1 MSLEERVI
9 KAIKAE
15 EYFKSG
21 DIDTALEM
29 FEDLYYYECDL
40 DSFLEEYVGIY
51 YAKCLYAK
59 CEYDKS
65 LEVLKKTIE
74 ESAKS
79 RTSFA
84 YSNIEDM
91 IYCEPSDYAELDS
104 MLCYDAARI
113 YSNIYKDYK
122 KAYHYI
128 MCAYSIAPDDE
139 EIQKAF
145 QIINRNLFKIN

>member
-1 MSLEERVI
+1 MNLEERVM
-9 KAIKAE
+9 KAE
-15 EYFKSG
+15 ECFKSG
-21 DIDTALEM
+21 YIDNALEM
-29 FEDLYYYECDL
+29 FEDLYYNECDL

-79 RTSFA
+79 RISLA
-84 YSNIEDM
+84 YSSIEDM
-91 IYCEPSDYAELDS
+91 IYSEPSSYAELDS
-104 MLCYDAARI
+104 MLYYDAARI

-128 MCAYSIAPDDE
+128 MCAYSITPDDE
-139 EIQKAF
+139 EIQQALE
-145 QIINRNLFKIN
+145 IISRKLLK

>member
-1 MSLEERVI
+1 MNLEERVM
-9 KAIKAE
+9 KAE

-21 DIDTALEM
+21 DIDNALEM
-29 FEDLYYYECDL
+29 FEDLYYNECDL

-79 RTSFA
+79 RISLA
-84 YSNIEDM
+84 YSSIEDM
-91 IYCEPSDYAELDS
+91 IYSEPSSYAELDS
-104 MLCYDAARI
+104 MLYYDAARI

-128 MCAYSIAPDDE
+128 MCAYSITPDDE
-139 EIQKAF
+139 EIQQALK
-145 QIINRNLFKIN
+145 IINRNLFKIN

>member
-1 MSLEERVI
+1 MNLEERVM
-9 KAIKAE
+9 KAE

-29 FEDLYYYECDL
+29 FEDLYYNECDL

-51 YAKCLYAK
+51 YARCLYAK

-79 RTSFA
+79 RISFA

-91 IYCEPSDYAELDS
+91 IYSEPSSYAELDS
-104 MLCYDAARI
+104 MLYYDAARI

-128 MCAYSIAPDDE
+128 KCAYSIAPDDE
-139 EIQKAF
+139 EIQKALK
-145 QIINRNLFKIN
+145 IISRNLLK

>member
-1 MSLEERVI
+1 MSLEERVM
-9 KAIKAE
+9 KAE
-15 EYFKSG
+15 ECFKSG
-21 DIDTALEM
+21 DIDNALEM
-29 FEDLYYYECDL
+29 FEDLYYNECDL

-79 RTSFA
+79 RISLA

-91 IYCEPSDYAELDS
+91 VYSEPSSYAELDS
-104 MLCYDAARI
+104 MLYYDAARI

-128 MCAYSIAPDDE
+128 KCAYSIAPDDE
-139 EIQKAF
+139 EIQQALE
-145 QIINRNLFKIN
+145 IISRNLLK

>member
-1 MSLEERVI
+1 MNLEERV
-9 KAIKAE
+9 IKAE

-21 DIDTALEM
+21 DIDNALKM
-29 FEDLYYYECDL
+29 FEDLYYNECDL
-40 DSFLEEYVGIY
+40 HSFLQEYVSIY
-51 YAKCLYAK
+51 YARCLYAK
-59 CEYDKS
+59 DEYDKS
-65 LEVLKKTIE
+65 LEILKRAIE
-74 ESAKS
+74 ASAKN

-84 YSNIEDM
+84 YSSIEDM
-91 IYCEPSDYAELDS
+91 VYCEPSDYAELDS

-139 EIQKAF
+139 ETQKALK
-145 QIINRNLFKIN
+145 IISRNLFKIN

>member
-1 MSLEERVI
+1 MNLEERV
-9 KAIKAE
+9 IKAE

-29 FEDLYYYECDL
+29 FEDLYYNECDL
-40 DSFLEEYVGIY
+40 DSLLEEYVGIY
-51 YAKCLYAK
+51 YAK

-84 YSNIEDM
+84 YSSIEDM
-91 IYCEPSDYAELDS
+91 IYSEPSDYAELDS
-104 MLCYDAARI
+104 VLCYDAARI

>member
-1 MSLEERVI
+1 MNLEERVM
-9 KAIKAE
+9 KAE
-15 EYFKSG
+15 ECFKSG
-21 DIDTALEM
+21 DIDNALEM
-29 FEDLYYYECDL
+29 FEDLYYNECDL

-79 RTSFA
+79 RISLA
-84 YSNIEDM
+84 YSSIEDM
-91 IYCEPSDYAELDS
+91 IYSEPSSYAELDS
-104 MLCYDAARI
+104 MLYYDAARI

-128 MCAYSIAPDDE
+128 MCAYSITPDDE
-139 EIQKAF
+139 EIQQALE
-145 QIINRNLFKIN
+145 IISRKLLK

>member
-1 MSLEERVI
+1 MNLEERVI
-9 KAIKAE
+9 KAE
-15 EYFKSG
+15 EYFKNG

-79 RTSFA
+79 RISLA

-91 IYCEPSDYAELDS
+91 VYSEPSDYAELDS
-104 MLCYDAARI
+104 MLYYDAARI

-145 QIINRNLFKIN
+145 QIINRNLLK

>member
-1 MSLEERVI
+1 MSLEERVM
-9 KAIKAE
+9 KAE
-15 EYFKSG
+15 ECFKSG
-21 DIDTALEM
+21 DIDNALEM
-29 FEDLYYYECDL
+29 FEDLYYNECDL

-79 RTSFA
+79 RKSFA

-91 IYCEPSDYAELDS
+91 VYSEPSDYAELDS
-104 MLCYDAARI
+104 MLYYDAARI

-139 EIQKAF
+139 EIQQALK
-145 QIINRNLFKIN
+145 IINRNLFKIN

>member
-9 KAIKAE
+9 KAE
-15 EYFKSG
+15 ECFKSG
-21 DIDTALEM
+21 DIDNALEM
-29 FEDLYYYECDL
+29 FEDLYYNECDL

-51 YAKCLYAK
+51 YARCLYAK

-91 IYCEPSDYAELDS
+91 VYSEPSSYAELDS
-104 MLCYDAARI
+104 MLYYDSARI

-139 EIQKAF
+139 EIQKALK
-145 QIINRNLFKIN
+145 IINRNLFKIN

>member
-1 MSLEERVI
+1 MSLEERVM
-9 KAIKAE
+9 KAE
-15 EYFKSG
+15 ECFKSG
-21 DIDTALEM
+21 DIDNALEM
-29 FEDLYYYECDL
+29 FEDLYYNECDL

-79 RTSFA
+79 RISLA

-91 IYCEPSDYAELDS
+91 IYSEPSSYAELDS
-104 MLCYDAARI
+104 MLYYDAARI

-145 QIINRNLFKIN
+145 KIINRNLFKIN

>member
-1 MSLEERVI
+1 MSLEERVM
-9 KAIKAE
+9 KAE
-15 EYFKSG
+15 ECFKSG
-21 DIDTALEM
+21 DIDNALDM
-29 FEDLYYYECDL
+29 FEDLYYNECDL

-51 YAKCLYAK
+51 YANCLYAK

-91 IYCEPSDYAELDS
+91 VYSEPSDYAELDS

-113 YSNIYKDYK
+113 YGNIRRDYK

-139 EIQKAF
+139 EIQKALK
-145 QIINRNLFKIN
+145 IIKINLLK

>member
-1 MSLEERVI
+1 MSLEERVM
-9 KAIKAE
+9 KAE
-15 EYFKSG
+15 ECFKSG
-21 DIDTALEM
+21 DIDNALEM
-29 FEDLYYYECDL
+29 FEDLYYNEYDL

-91 IYCEPSDYAELDS
+91 VYSEPSSYAELDS
-104 MLCYDAARI
+104 MLYYDSARI

-139 EIQKAF
+139 EIQQALK
-145 QIINRNLFKIN
+145 IINRNLLK

>member
-1 MSLEERVI
+1 MNLEERI
-9 KAIKAE
+9 IKAE

-21 DIDTALEM
+21 DIDNALEM
-29 FEDLYYYECDL
+29 FEDLYYNESDL
-40 DSFLEEYVGIY
+40 DLFLEEYIGIY
-51 YAKCLYAK
+51 YARCLYAK

-65 LEVLKKTIE
+65 LEILQKIIE

-84 YSNIEDM
+84 CSNIEDM
-91 IYCEPSDYAELDS
+91 IYCEPSDYSELDS

-113 YSNIYKDYK
+113 YSNIRRDYK

-128 MCAYSIAPDDE
+128 KCAYSMTPDDK
-139 EIQKAF
+139 EIQKALE
-145 QIINRNLFKIN
+145 IINRNLFKIN

>member
-1 MSLEERVI
+1 MNLEERVI
-9 KAIKAE
+9 KAE
-15 EYFKSG
+15 ECFKSG

-29 FEDLYYYECDL
+29 FEDLYYDECDL
-40 DSFLEEYVGIY
+40 DLFLEEYVAIY

-74 ESAKS
+74 ETAKS

-84 YSNIEDM
+84 YSSIEDM
-91 IYCEPSDYAELDS
+91 IYSEPSSYAELDS

-113 YSNIYKDYK
+113 YSNIYRDYK

-139 EIQKAF
+139 EIQKALK
-145 QIINRNLFKIN
+145 IIKRNLLK

>member
-1 MSLEERVI
+1 MSLEERVM
-9 KAIKAE
+9 KAE

-21 DIDTALEM
+21 DVDTALEM
-29 FEDLYYYECDL
+29 FEDLYYNECDL

-79 RTSFA
+79 RISLA

-91 IYCEPSDYAELDS
+91 VYSEPSSYAELDS
-104 MLCYDAARI
+104 MLYYDAARI

-128 MCAYSIAPDDE
+128 KCAYSIAPDDE
-139 EIQKAF
+139 EIQQALE
-145 QIINRNLFKIN
+145 IISRNLLK